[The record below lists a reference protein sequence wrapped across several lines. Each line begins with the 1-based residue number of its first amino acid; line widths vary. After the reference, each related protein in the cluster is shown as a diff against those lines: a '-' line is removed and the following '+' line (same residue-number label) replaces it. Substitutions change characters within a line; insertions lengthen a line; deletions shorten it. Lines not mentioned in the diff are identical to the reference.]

1 MGIGT
6 DLRAF
11 VKILIFTEELSADI
25 TVSFSREDFPSVL
38 EYPSLVVLRSLA
50 LSRGLSQR
58 RSERVFTLPADVG

>member
-11 VKILIFTEELSADI
+11 VKISIFTEELSADI

-50 LSRGLSQR
+50 LSRGPSQR
-58 RSERVFTLPADVG
+58 RSERVFLPPTDV